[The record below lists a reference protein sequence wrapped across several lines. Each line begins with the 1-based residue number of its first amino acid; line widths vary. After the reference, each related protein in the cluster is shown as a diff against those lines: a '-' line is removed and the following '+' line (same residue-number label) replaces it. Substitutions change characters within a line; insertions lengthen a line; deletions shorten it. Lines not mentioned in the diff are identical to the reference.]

1 MVIDA
6 SENPPPLTADAD
18 AGDTGPTTRGPLQRR
33 RWWSRRLGW
42 LLALVVLCVGA
53 GGAWWLASSSQ
64 SPEQAAARA
73 EEPEASWVTATV
85 EMRVL
90 SATVIQRGDVVAEV
104 SVSVEAPVS
113 VEPPGVVTKPAPP
126 VGGELVEGDVVV
138 EVSGRPVFVFDGS
151 VPMYR
156 TLRPGMTGADVA
168 QLQVALSRLGYEPD
182 SDDVFG
188 EATKQAVAA
197 WYRDTGYGPVPA
209 FDTAAADLAAARQAV
224 DDATVAFDA
233 ATTALG
239 AAQQGPSPLDVT
251 QAEAAVQQ
259 AERSLDAA
267 RAQRVNDVRLGEE
280 SYNAAIRERDRLAQN
295 PASTPSELEAAELQI
310 AQAAAQL
317 DATRRSTADAVT
329 SADEALLIAT
339 LARDALV
346 APADLT
352 KLQQSVDAASASKAQ
367 AEAAL
372 NAVIAQNG
380 PTVPL
385 GEAIFLPQLP
395 ARVRAATT
403 NNQASPGDGDTG
415 DTGGVAGAL
424 VELAGGRLV
433 VATSVRAGDAGL
445 LRAGIAVQL
454 LDETTSSEY
463 PATIASVAGDP
474 ITGPDGQLGY
484 PAVISPDDPLPDQL
498 VGANLRVTITAA
510 STEDESLVV
519 PLAAVSS
526 AANGTTRVSVVDSV
540 NDVTPVDVDVE
551 AGLSADGFVAVTP
564 TEPGALAQGDLVV
577 VGQ

>member
-6 SENPPPLTADAD
+6 GENPSPLTADAD

-33 RWWSRRLGW
+33 RWWRSRRLGW
-42 LLALVVLCVGA
+42 LLASVVLCAGA

-104 SVSVEAPVS
+104 SVPVEAPSS
-113 VEPPGVVTKPAPP
+113 VEPPAVVTKPAPP

-168 QLQVALSRLGYEPD
+168 QLQAALSRLGYDPD
-182 SDDVFG
+182 SDEVYG

-197 WYRDTGYGPVPA
+197 WYRDTGYEPVPA

-233 ATTALG
+233 ATAALA

-310 AQAAAQL
+310 TQAAAQL

-329 SADEALLIAT
+329 SAEEALLIAT

-346 APADLT
+346 APADLS
-352 KLQQSVDAASASKAQ
+352 KLQQSVDAASAAKAQ

-403 NNQASPGDGDTG
+403 NNQATPGDGDTG
-415 DTGGVAGAL
+415 GGAGAL

-433 VATSVRAGDAGL
+433 VATSVRPGDAGL
-445 LRAGIAVQL
+445 VRAGVAVQL

-463 PATIASVAGDP
+463 PATITSVAGDP

-484 PAVISPDDPLPDQL
+484 PAVITPDDPLPDQL

-564 TEPGALAQGDLVV
+564 TEPDALAQGDLVV